1 MKKLESTEN
10 VSFRNLTTRLLRL
23 VTLPPS
29 STSMRTELHSFLS
42 APTVL
47 PFILLPPLLLG
58 WTQAFPPPTFSNIRK
73 SFLEY
78 LDEQLGPGD
87 AMSTLGG
94 ISTIMTPKRKPLT
107 SAKIVPVEE
116 EEAAYP
122 DYAKRTVRAGER
134 NDGKTS
140 NDGASSP
147 RGSMR

>member
-1 MKKLESTEN
+1 
-10 VSFRNLTTRLLRL
+10 
-23 VTLPPS
+23 
-29 STSMRTELHSFLS
+29 MRTELHSFLS

-94 ISTIMTPKRKPLT
+94 ISTIMTPKRNPLT

-122 DYAKRTVRAGER
+122 DYAKRTVRALMGRQLIRKGGVAGLLGNVFGAGER